1 MTSIFKTLT
10 QKTIAIVIAA
20 CIVSFATASLVAYKQ
35 ASATLVHK
43 EIEEIGIF
51 SHDAT
56 LSFTDFLTK
65 IETDIEHYAASD
77 LITESYKGLRFFWTQ
92 TGGNTDDRLRNKYI
106 FDNPNALGEKDVMDI
121 PEGAT
126 DSYDLAHR
134 DFHPTIR
141 DFLRRNGY
149 YDIFLLNL
157 EGDVIY
163 SVFKELDYA
172 TNVVDGEYADSDLGN
187 VFRSVVDNPDADAIA
202 FTDFAPYA
210 PSAGAPA
217 SFIAKALTNEKGEKI
232 GVVVFQMPVDA
243 INTNLNR
250 LNAESHMVYLVGEDG
265 LLRNDLSSTEVNDIL
280 TTESPFKP
288 DTTATEGFIGNGSG
302 LLSADV
308 DWMQSEI
315 EFHGTRWWAIV
326 EADKELL
333 LYSSLREMVQQILV
347 IGIPVLLAL
356 IAGTWLVVRSQ
367 MNPIGA
373 LAIAVK
379 DVVAGKNAD
388 VPAQER
394 VDELG
399 DLARSFLTV
408 HEKMIQ
414 SQQIE
419 TAVDASSSSLMI
431 LNPDKSVAFV
441 NTALQEALNV
451 SSDHFATTHSVSPK
465 EGLAGK
471 AIGEFLPEFHPD
483 QIDKQT
489 ISFDGRVFDVTPS
502 KILGA
507 DGTER
512 GMVMEWLE
520 RTEVI
525 ALETQ
530 IADIIQGATEG
541 RFDKSIESQSTDP
554 FMKLVSDGIND
565 LSKNTKTFLGSLSAV
580 LDKVISGDL
589 SHKMSVDFKG
599 EFETAASGLN
609 SAISD
614 LEAESA
620 KSNRVSTG
628 LDSIELPMMI
638 SDTDGKIVFVNAA
651 FSSALGWSSSYFEN
665 CISEFDTE
673 SLEGG
678 DAKVLYD
685 AINCEFSNSQD
696 GSHTHNI
703 DFDNRKFVI
712 KTTAAV
718 NGDGEVIGQCSE
730 WQDVTSAA
738 KIEAEIAKVIE
749 GAAAGDFS
757 KRIELET
764 RDSFRASVV
773 SGVNQVSDIVSGFLK
788 ESQTALRALADGD
801 LSKTIESKYDGQFG
815 EAVSDINASIENLR
829 DLIAQ
834 IKSSASELD
843 QSSSTASTDARELAS
858 KAEKQAV
865 SIEQTSAALEEIS
878 ITTKNSFELAT
889 TASTSAESANSK
901 VGHGQKVAE
910 AAVDA
915 MQKIEENSAKISE
928 VTKVV
933 NSIAFQ
939 TNLLALNA
947 SVEAARA
954 GEAGKGF
961 AVVAN
966 EVRALAGQ
974 SQKASEDIG
983 ALIDSSTKSVVN
995 GVKLVTKTGEALTD
1009 INTAIEEMSGFL
1021 GDIQNGNKEQTV
1033 GISEISSA
1041 VNEIDEIT
1049 QNNAALSSRS
1059 SSISDRMKDRASE
1072 LNSLMKRFDLGSFVY
1087 LEPQKDV
1094 ILKETVS
1101 ASEPEYFES
1110 EESKKR
1116 SRDLIARAMKDNTST
1131 TNSDED
1137 WGDF

>member
-1 MTSIFKTLT
+1 MNSIFKTLT
-10 QKTIAIVIAA
+10 QKTIAIVITV

-35 ASATLVHK
+35 ASETLVHK

-51 SHDAT
+51 SHEAT
-56 LSFTDFLTK
+56 ISFTDFLSK

-77 LITESYKGLRFFWTQ
+77 FITESYKSIRFFWNQ

-106 FDNPNALGEKDVMDI
+106 FDNPNPIGEKDVMDV

-141 DFLRRNGY
+141 DFLKRNGY

-172 TNVVDGEYADSDLGN
+172 TNVVDGEYAETDLGN
-187 VFRSVVDNPDADAIA
+187 VFRSVVDNPDVDAIA

-210 PSAGAPA
+210 PSANAPA
-217 SFIAKALTNEKGEKI
+217 SFVAKALTDNKGEKI
-232 GVVVFQMPVDA
+232 GVVVFQMPVDE

-250 LNAESHMVYLVGEDG
+250 LNADSHMVYLVGEDG

-280 TTESPFKP
+280 TTPSPFKP
-288 DTTATEGFIGNGSG
+288 DTSATEVFIGNGSG

-315 EFHGTRWWAIV
+315 EFHGTRWWTII

-333 LYSSLREMVQQILV
+333 LYSSLREMVQQILL

-356 IAGTWLVVRSQ
+356 MAGTWLVVRSQ

-379 DVVAGKNAD
+379 DVVAGKDAD
-388 VPAQER
+388 VPAQDR
-394 VDELG
+394 TDELG

-441 NTALQEALNV
+441 NTALQDALNE
-451 SSDHFATTHSVSPK
+451 SATYFETEHSTSPK
-465 EGLAGK
+465 EGLSGTK
-471 AIGEFLPEFHPD
+471 VGDFLPEFQPD

-530 IADIIQGATEG
+530 IADIIKGATEG
-541 RFDKSIESQSTDP
+541 QFDKSIESSSSDP
-554 FMKLVSDGIND
+554 FMKLVSEGIND
-565 LSKNTKTFLGSLSAV
+565 LSQITKSFLSSLSSV
-580 LDKVISGDL
+580 LDSVIQGDL
-589 SHKMSVDFKG
+589 SNKMSVEFKG
-599 EFETAASGLN
+599 DFEAAASGLN

-614 LEAESA
+614 LEAEHT
-620 KSNRVSTG
+620 KSGRVSTG

-638 SDTDGKIVFVNAA
+638 SDTDGKIVFVNTA
-651 FSSALGWSSSYFEN
+651 FASSVGWSSDYFEKH
-665 CISEFDTE
+665 IPDFDAQE
-673 SLEGG
+673 LEGR
-678 DAKVLYD
+678 DVKALYD
-685 AINCEFSNSQD
+685 AIDCEFNNESNETV
-696 GSHTHNI
+696 SHTI
-703 DFDNRKFVI
+703 DFAERKFVI

-718 NGDGEVIGQCSE
+718 GEDGEVIGQCSE

-738 KIEAEIAKVIE
+738 KIEEEIAKVIE

-764 RDSFRASVV
+764 RDSFRATVV
-773 SGVNQVSDIVSGFLK
+773 SGVNQVSDIVSGFLD
-788 ESQTALRALADGD
+788 ESQVALRALADGD
-801 LSKTIESKYDGQFG
+801 LSKTIESEYNGQFG
-815 EAVSDINASIENLR
+815 EAVADINTSIENLR

-834 IKSSASELD
+834 VKSSASELD
-843 QSSSTASTDARELAS
+843 QSSTTASTDARELAS

-878 ITTKNSFELAT
+878 ITTKNTCELAN
-889 TASTSAESANSK
+889 TASDSAESATNK
-901 VGHGQKVAE
+901 VGQGQKVAE

-915 MQKIEENSAKISE
+915 MQKIEENSAQISE

-983 ALIDSSTKSVVN
+983 ELINSSTKSVGN
-995 GVKLVTKTGEALTD
+995 GVKLVTRTGEALTE
-1009 INTAIEEMSGFL
+1009 IQTAIEEMTNYL
-1021 GDIQNGNKEQTV
+1021 DEIQNGNKEQTV
-1033 GISEISSA
+1033 GITEISSA

-1059 SSISDRMKDRASE
+1059 SSISDRMKERASE
-1072 LNSLMKRFDLGSFVY
+1072 LNTLMKRFDLGSFVY

-1094 ILKETVS
+1094 IPKEPASS
-1101 ASEPEYFES
+1101 AEPEYFES

-1116 SRDLIARAMKDNTST
+1116 SRDLIARAMKDNTTAS
-1131 TNSDED
+1131 SDED